1 MPTSIGIIYP
11 PPEVRSIVD
20 KTATFVARNGPEFE
34 DKIRNNEIS
43 NPKFNFLN
51 SNDPYHAYYQH
62 KVREIAEGKTTTTT
76 GVTQQ
81 PVVDK
86 SAIQQQQ
93 PTSSAAATTSQ
104 MQKLQISNK
113 AQDTQ
118 ARIIEQMIILKDPP
132 AEFEFLIET
141 PPISPMDVDV
151 IKLTAQFIA
160 RNGRPFLTNLMS
172 KEQRNPMF
180 DFLKPQHS
188 HFNYFTKYV
197 TFNYYFKII

>member
-34 DKIRNNEIS
+34 EKIRANEIS
-43 NPKFNFLN
+43 NAKFNFLN
-51 SNDPYHAYYQH
+51 PNDPYHAYYQH
-62 KVREIAEGKTTTTT
+62 KVREIAEGKTTTSM

-81 PVVDK
+81 PAVDK
-86 SAIQQQQ
+86 SALQQQQ
-93 PTSSAAATTSQ
+93 QQQQGSAASTTAAQ
-104 MQKLQISNK
+104 LQKLQLSNK
-113 AQDTQ
+113 TQDTQ
-118 ARIIEQMIILKDPP
+118 ARIIEQMIVLKDPP
-132 AEFEFLIET
+132 AEFEFLIDA
-141 PPISPMDVDV
+141 PPISHMDIDV

-160 RNGRPFLTNLMS
+160 RNGRPFLTNLMG

-188 HFNYFTKYV
+188 HFNYFTK
-197 TFNYYFKII
+197 

>member
-34 DKIRNNEIS
+34 EKIRANEIT

-51 SNDPYHAYYQH
+51 PNDPYHAYYEH
-62 KVREIAEGKTTTTT
+62 KVREIAEGKTSTPT
-76 GVTQQ
+76 TQQ
-81 PVVDK
+81 GAPTVEK
-86 SAIQQQQ
+86 TAAT
-93 PTSSAAATTSQ
+93 TSSATSQ
-104 MQKLQISNK
+104 MQKLQLSNK

-118 ARIIEQMIILKDPP
+118 ARIMEQMIVLKDPP
-132 AEFEFLIET
+132 AEFEFILDT
-141 PPISPMDVDV
+141 PPISPMEIDV
-151 IKLTAQFIA
+151 IKVTAQFVA
-160 RNGRPFLTNLMS
+160 RNGRPFLTNLMG

-188 HFNYFTKYV
+188 HFNYFTK
-197 TFNYYFKII
+197 